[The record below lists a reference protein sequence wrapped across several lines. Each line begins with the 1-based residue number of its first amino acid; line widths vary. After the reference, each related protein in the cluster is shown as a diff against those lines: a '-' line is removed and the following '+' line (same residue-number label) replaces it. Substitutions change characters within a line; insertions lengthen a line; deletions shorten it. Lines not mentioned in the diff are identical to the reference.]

1 MTLPI
6 EGSVA
11 FVTGGNRGLGRAVVD
26 DLLARGAAKVYATSR
41 SAHEHPDPRVVPLV
55 LDVTDPQSVAAAADE
70 ADDVTLLINNAGV
83 SNGTPV
89 LDGPL
94 DGIRADLETNLF
106 GLLNVSRAFAPI
118 LGSHEQS
125 GVLNVLSVLSWTAL
139 FGGGYAVSKAAA
151 LVATDALRLELA
163 AQGTT
168 VTALHVGFM
177 DTDMAAGIDAP
188 KVAPAD
194 VSRDALDGVEAGDLE
209 ILADDVSRAVKAGL
223 AASVGDRYPQLA
235 SA

>member
-1 MTLPI
+1 MPLPI

-11 FVTGGNRGLGRAVVD
+11 FVTGGNRGLGRALVD

-41 SAHEHPDPRVVPLV
+41 SPHTHDDPRVVPVV
-55 LDVTDPQSVAAAADE
+55 LDVTDPASVAAAAAQ

-89 LDGPL
+89 VDGPI

-106 GLLNVSRAFAPI
+106 GLLHVSRAFAPI
-118 LGSHEQS
+118 LGAREQS

-151 LVATDALRLELA
+151 LLATDALRLELA

-177 DTDMAAGIDAP
+177 DTDMAAGVDAP
-188 KVAPAD
+188 KVDPKD
-194 VSRDALDGVEAGDLE
+194 VARDALDAVQAGELE
-209 ILADDVSRAVKAGL
+209 VLADDVSRLVKSQL
-223 AASVGDRYPQLA
+223 AAPTAERYPQLA
-235 SA
+235 TA

>member
-1 MTLPI
+1 MPLPI

-11 FVTGGNRGLGRAVVD
+11 FVTGGNRGLGRALVD

-41 SAHEHPDPRVVPLV
+41 SAHTHDDPRVAPVV
-55 LDVTDPQSVAAAADE
+55 LDVTDPASIAAAAAQ

-89 LDGPL
+89 VDGPI

-118 LGSHEQS
+118 LGAREQS
-125 GVLNVLSVLSWTAL
+125 GVLNVLSALSWTAL

-151 LVATDALRLELA
+151 LLATDALRLELA

-177 DTDMAAGIDAP
+177 DTDMAAGVDAP
-188 KVAPAD
+188 KSDPKDVA
-194 VSRDALDGVEAGDLE
+194 RDALNAVAAGDLE
-209 ILADDVSRAVKAGL
+209 VLADDVSRLIKSQLSAPIAE
-223 AASVGDRYPQLA
+223 RYPQLA
-235 SA
+235 TA

>member
-1 MTLPI
+1 MSITI

-11 FVTGGNRGLGRAVVD
+11 FVTGGNRGLGRALVD

-55 LDVTDPQSVAAAADE
+55 LDVTDAEAVATAAATTG
-70 ADDVTLLINNAGV
+70 DVTLLINNAGV
-83 SNGTPV
+83 SNATPV
-89 LDGPL
+89 VDGPL

-125 GVLNVLSVLSWTAL
+125 AVLNVLSVLSWTSL
-139 FGGGYAVSKAAA
+139 FGGGYATSKAAA
-151 LVATDALRLELA
+151 LSATDGLRLALA
-163 AQGTT
+163 GQGTV

-188 KVAPAD
+188 KTAPAD
-194 VSRDALDGVEAGDLE
+194 VARAALDGVEAGAFE
-209 ILADDVSRAVKAGL
+209 VLADDVSRDVKAGL
-223 AASVGDRYPQLA
+223 SATTAERYPQLA
-235 SA
+235 TA